1 LIDVLN
7 SERILLTA
15 STDFRQLSAA
25 AEKCLR
31 DEGFAYI
38 QNGTEDIVEFEVQ
51 RPVYFRIVV
60 HRRHDAEVGN
70 FFMQSIRAARGTFLD
85 VWFSPDQ
92 EESRNR
98 EAVVYAKQF
107 LRKLVSSLPEAP
119 WQGLKF
125 RESGKAKKKW
135 KGLID

>member
-1 LIDVLN
+1 M
-7 SERILLTA
+7 TA
-15 STDFRQLSAA
+15 STDFAQLSEV
-25 AEKCLR
+25 AERCLR
-31 DEGFAYI
+31 DEGFAFI
-38 QNGTEDIVEFEVQ
+38 QNRTNSVVEFEVQ

-60 HRRHDAEVGN
+60 HRRNDADVGN
-70 FFMQSIRAARGTFLD
+70 FIMPSIKPAKGTFLD

-107 LRKLVSSLPEAP
+107 LRKVAASVPQPP
-119 WQGLKF
+119 WDGLKF

-135 KGLID
+135 KDLID